1 MSQAKTMLTLAQEYL
16 DYRRN
21 LGFKLIVEGEQL
33 LKFAEYADGMG
44 HEGSVTTELA
54 LQWARLPENASPLYE
69 ARRLEVVRCFA
80 KYRAIFDS
88 DTEIPLSGLL
98 GKAHRRTQPHIYSEG
113 EVRDLLA
120 AAGQLVPL
128 TGLRSSTYTTLFGLL
143 ASTGLRISEAFRLRR
158 EDVDFERRVLTIVGT
173 KFHKSRL
180 IVIHPSTCDHLQKY
194 ALIRDRHLP
203 ISESDNFLVS
213 RQGNPL
219 NYSTVRSTFR
229 SICDRLKWESNGH
242 RQRPRMYDLRHTF
255 ACRRLLQWY
264 RDGVDVDHA
273 MASLSTYMGHAKV
286 TDTYWY
292 ITGIPELLQIAAQR
306 FEDFA
311 QPDRKENRS

>member
-1 MSQAKTMLTLAQEYL
+1 MSHAKTMLTLAQEYL

-21 LGFKLIVEGEQL
+21 LGFQLIVEGKQL

-44 HEGSVTTELA
+44 HEGSITTELA
-54 LQWARLPENASPLYE
+54 LRWARLPENSSPLYE

-98 GKAHRRTQPHIYSEG
+98 GVAHRRTQPHIYSEG
-113 EVRDLLA
+113 EIRDLLA
-120 AAGQLVPL
+120 AAAQLVPL

-143 ASTGLRISEAFRLRR
+143 ASTGLRPSEAFRLRR

-180 IVIHPSTCDHLQKY
+180 IVIHPSTCDRLQKY
-194 ALIRDRHLP
+194 ALIRDRHFP
-203 ISESDNFLVS
+203 ISESDSFLLS
-213 RQGNPL
+213 RQGSSL
-219 NYSTVRSTFR
+219 KYSTVRSTFR
-229 SICDRLKWESNGH
+229 SICDRLKWKSNGH
-242 RQRPRMYDLRHTF
+242 RKRPRMYDLRHTF

-311 QPDRKENRS
+311 QLDGKENRS